1 MLSVTSILKPII
13 PYEAR
18 RWLRRQQL
26 RFEHAFLP
34 LRKVRNFDRLRRV
47 TPIGRDFGAHRGA
60 PIDRYYVEKF
70 LSAHALDV
78 RGRVLEIQNDD
89 YTRKFGDGRVTQ
101 REVLHLVEGNPK
113 ATIVAD
119 LTRADHVPSDVFD
132 CVICTQTLLLIY
144 DVRAAIQTLYR
155 ILKPGGVVLVT
166 IPGVAHQ
173 IARDDMDH
181 GGDYWRFTS
190 LSARRLFCEVFPSEN
205 VTVQTYGNVLTAI
218 SFLHGLAVEELEK
231 HELDYNDPDY
241 ELSIGIRAVKT

>member
-1 MLSVTSILKPII
+1 MQKVGHLCKPGRGTPDR
-13 PYEAR
+13 PYF
-18 RWLRRQQL
+18 WCQ
-26 RFEHAFLP
+26 P
-34 LRKVRNFDRLRRV
+34 
-47 TPIGRDFGAHRGA
+47 GA

-119 LTRADHVPSDVFD
+119 LTRADHVPSDVLD

-173 IARDDMDH
+173 IARD
-181 GGDYWRFTS
+181 
-190 LSARRLFCEVFPSEN
+190 
-205 VTVQTYGNVLTAI
+205 
-218 SFLHGLAVEELEK
+218 
-231 HELDYNDPDY
+231 
-241 ELSIGIRAVKT
+241 